1 METAVTIQDAAARLG
16 VTRQRINQMLTAGD
30 LDGPH
35 QPAGAR
41 APRNA
46 PRVFI
51 ASLESWE
58 ADHAGRRRS
67 GLSRSRSFD
76 AEAVLR
82 DDAYRMKLALDTA
95 RDQLTK
101 QRLQNEKLAGLLAD
115 AVAALQAEQAMAREA
130 ERITEEYAAIATN
143 HLAPDPNGE
152 A

>member
-1 METAVTIQDAAARLG
+1 VEAAVTIQDAAARLG

-30 LDGPH
+30 LDGPRH
-35 QPAGAR
+35 PAGAR

-46 PRVFI
+46 LRVFI

-58 ADHAGRRRS
+58 ADHAGRRSGPPRPRS
-67 GLSRSRSFD
+67 SD
-76 AEAVLR
+76 VDAVLR

-101 QRLQNEKLAGLLAD
+101 QRRQNEKLAGLLAD
-115 AVAALQAEQAMAREA
+115 TVAALQTEQAMARET

-143 HLAPDPNGE
+143 HLAPDLHGE

>member
-1 METAVTIQDAAARLG
+1 MRLG

-30 LDGPH
+30 LDGPC

-46 PRVFI
+46 LRVFI
-51 ASLESWE
+51 SSLESWE
-58 ADHAGRRRS
+58 SDHAGRRS
-67 GLSRSRSFD
+67 GPPRPRPSD

-82 DDAYRMKLALDTA
+82 DDAYRMKLALDAA
-95 RDQLTK
+95 RDQLAQ

-130 ERITEEYAAIATN
+130 ERITEEYATIATN
-143 HLAPDPNGE
+143 HLAPNLHGE

>member
-1 METAVTIQDAAARLG
+1 MEAAVTIQDAATRLG

-30 LDGPH
+30 LDGPP

-46 PRVFI
+46 LRVFI

-58 ADHAGRRRS
+58 ADHAGRRSGPRRLRS
-67 GLSRSRSFD
+67 SD
-76 AEAVLR
+76 VEAVLR

-115 AVAALQAEQAMAREA
+115 AVAALQAEQAMARET

-143 HLAPDPNGE
+143 HLAPDLHGD